1 MKEFVNIL
9 ETDGRVD
16 FFPQFFSH
24 EESDHYFKIL
34 SEGIAWKQEPVS
46 IFGKMILQPRLTA
59 WYGDPDKSYSYSG
72 ITMDPT
78 PWTPT
83 LLEIKLR
90 IETVSPAVFNSAL
103 LNQYRN
109 QKDSVGWHRD
119 NEESLGTNPV
129 IGSVSF
135 GAARCFQLRNYKH
148 KSIKHSL
155 ELTHGSLLLMQGQ
168 TQHFWEHCVPKQ
180 SAGLGKRIN
189 ITFRRIKK

>member
-1 MKEFVNIL
+1 MNEFVSVL

-16 FFPQFFSH
+16 FFPQFFSC

-34 SEGIAWKQEPVS
+34 SEEIGWKQEPVS

-59 WYGDPDKSYSYSG
+59 WYGDPDRSYSYSG
-72 ITMDPT
+72 ITMDPM

-83 LLEIKLR
+83 LLEIKLL
-90 IETVSPAVFNSAL
+90 IETISHAVFNSAL

-135 GAARCFQLRNYKH
+135 GATRWFQLRNYKD
-148 KSIKHSL
+148 KSIKRSL

-180 SAGLGKRIN
+180 SAALGKRIN